1 MQNIL
6 LNIHQKKIKMTKL
19 LSNKYFL
26 LAIRIVLGVVFIFAA
41 VYKVSEPELFAM
53 SIVNYKL
60 LPIFLINIL
69 AITLPWIE
77 LCAGLLLIFGVAV
90 KENSTI
96 LSGLL
101 LIFIIAIAISLMR
114 GLDIE
119 CGCFGT
125 VDGAKVGVQKIL
137 ENIGLLLAG
146 LILIK
151 FDSKTLSVNTQE

>member
-1 MQNIL
+1 
-6 LNIHQKKIKMTKL
+6 MTKL
-19 LSNKYFL
+19 LGNKYFL
-26 LAIRIVLGVVFIFAA
+26 LTIRIVLGLVFIFAA
-41 VYKVSEPELFAM
+41 ISKAAEPELFAR
-53 SIVNYKL
+53 SIANYKL
-60 LPIFLINIL
+60 LPIFLINIF
-69 AITLPWIE
+69 AIILPWIE
-77 LCAGLLLIFGVAV
+77 LCAGLLLIFGVSV

-101 LIFIIAIAISLMR
+101 LVFLIAIGISLMR

-137 ENIGLLLAG
+137 ENIGLLIAG

-151 FDSKTLSVNTQE
+151 FDSKTLSVNTSK